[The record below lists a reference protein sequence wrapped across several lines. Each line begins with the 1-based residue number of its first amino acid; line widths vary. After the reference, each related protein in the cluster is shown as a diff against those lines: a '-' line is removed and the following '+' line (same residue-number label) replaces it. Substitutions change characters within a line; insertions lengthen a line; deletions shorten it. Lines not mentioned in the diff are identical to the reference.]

1 MDGETVIDQAWR
13 ENRTYLVDL
22 AYRMLRDI
30 GEAEDVVQGAFAQL
44 LQVDAREIEDTRA
57 WLTVVT
63 SRLCL
68 NRIQSAQRRREQA
81 ADPGVLAE
89 AARGISAPDPAD
101 RVTLDDRVRLAL
113 LVVLE
118 QLTPAERVAF
128 VLHDVFATP
137 FDAVAESL
145 GRSPA
150 SCRQLARR
158 ARRKLEEA
166 HGQQVGVTS
175 LEHRE
180 VTARFIAACAGGD
193 IAALVTVLDPDVEGE
208 ADFGGGGHVHGAQ
221 RVARGIMRFWSGVP
235 TNYYGTPVTMVSLP
249 VGEQMALLGYAE
261 QTLIGMLLLDIT
273 DGRVREIHAYVHP
286 DKVAFL
292 DAQLHL
298 AR

>member
-1 MDGETVIDQAWR
+1 MDDESVIDQAWR

-22 AYRMLRDI
+22 AFRMLRDI
-30 GEAEDVVQGAFAQL
+30 GEAEDVVQAAFAQL
-44 LQVDAREIEDTRA
+44 LQADAGEIEDARA

-68 NRIQSAQRRREQA
+68 NRIQSAQRRRERA

-89 AARGISAPDPAD
+89 AALGQSAPDPAD

-118 QLTPAERVAF
+118 RLTPAERVAF
-128 VLHDVFATP
+128 VLHDVFAAP

-166 HGQQVGVTS
+166 HGRQVDVS
-175 LEHRE
+175 ALEHRE
-180 VTARFIAACAGGD
+180 VTDRFIAACAGGD
-193 IAALVTVLDPDVEGE
+193 ITALMAVLDPDVDGE
-208 ADFGGGGHVHGAQ
+208 ADFGGGGHVQGAS
-221 RVARGIMRFWSGVP
+221 RVARGIMRFWSGLP
-235 TNYYGTPVTMVSLP
+235 TNYYGTPVTIVSYP
-249 VGEQMALLGYAE
+249 VGEQTALLGYAE
-261 QTLIGMLLLDIT
+261 QTLIGMLLLDIV
-273 DGRVREIHAYVHP
+273 DERVHSIHAVIHP

-292 DAQLHL
+292 DAQLQMS
-298 AR
+298 R